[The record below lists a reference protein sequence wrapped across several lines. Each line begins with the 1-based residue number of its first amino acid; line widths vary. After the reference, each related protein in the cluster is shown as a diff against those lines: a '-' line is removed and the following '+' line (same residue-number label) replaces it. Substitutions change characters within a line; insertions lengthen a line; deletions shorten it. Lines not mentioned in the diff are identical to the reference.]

1 MEVTTP
7 HNTKG
12 TKKEQV
18 RDMFNNIAHRYD
30 FLNHFL
36 SLGIDKM
43 WRRKTIKEISKVAH
57 SEILDVATG
66 TADLAIEA
74 VRLNPKSITGI
85 DISEKMLSIGR
96 KKVADKKLEN
106 IISLQIADSE
116 KLPFEDAKFDA
127 AMVAFGIRNFQ
138 NLEEGL
144 HEMRRVVRDKGCVFI
159 LEFSRPEKF
168 PVKQFY
174 SFYSRFL
181 LPFWGKLFSG
191 DNSAYSYLPESIK
204 NFPSGKEL
212 ETVLLRVGY
221 SKVKIMPLTFG
232 IVTLYV
238 ASV

>member
-138 NLEEGL
+138 NLEAGL